1 MEKMAEA
8 FDWAL
13 MRSFLAVMEAG
24 SLLGAARQLSSSQP
38 TLGRHV
44 AQLEAQLGV
53 PLFERTGHGLQPTEA
68 ARAIAGHARVMQQ
81 GADAVARTLA
91 RDQAGIAGTVRISAS
106 RAVASYLLPPLLA
119 DLRLREPQLAIEVVS
134 SNAVS
139 NLLRREADIAIR
151 MVRPVQA
158 SLIARKVAS
167 VALCACA
174 HEDYLRRKGVPRTAQ
189 DLPRFDLI
197 GYDHDDTI
205 LRGFRAMGVEITREA
220 FAVRSDDDIVLWQSI
235 RAGLGVGFAARYI
248 AAGDA
253 RVRTVLPELSIPP
266 LPVWLTVHREIRGS
280 ARIRA
285 VYDFLASA
293 IPAAL
298 AAP

>member
-1 MEKMAEA
+1 MAEA

-53 PLFERTGHGLQPTEA
+53 PLFERTGHGLQP
-68 ARAIAGHARVMQQ
+68 Q
-81 GADAVARTLA
+81 GADAVARTLT

-189 DLPRFDLI
+189 ELPRFDLI

-205 LRGFRAMGVEITREA
+205 LRGFRAMGVEVTREV

>member
-1 MEKMAEA
+1 MTQARKGII
-8 FDWAL
+8 
-13 MRSFLAVMEAG
+13 LAGG
-24 SLLGAARQLSSSQP
+24 SGTRLHPA
-38 TLGRHV
+38 
-44 AQLEAQLGV
+44 
-53 PLFERTGHGLQPTEA
+53 
-68 ARAIAGHARVMQQ
+68 
-81 GADAVARTLA
+81 TLA
-91 RDQAGIAGTVRISAS
+91 ISKQLLPVYDKPMVYYPLTTLMLAGIRDILLIST
-106 RAVASYLLPPLLA
+106 P
-119 DLRLREPQLAIEVVS
+119 
-134 SNAVS
+134 
-139 NLLRREADIAIR
+139 
-151 MVRPVQA
+151 
-158 SLIARKVAS
+158 
-167 VALCACA
+167 
-174 HEDYLRRKGVPRTAQ
+174 Q

>member
-1 MEKMAEA
+1 MAEE
-8 FDWAL
+8 FDWTL
-13 MRSFLAVMEAG
+13 MRSFLAVMECG
-24 SLLGAARQLSSSQP
+24 SLLGAARRLSSSQP

-53 PLFERTGHGLQPTEA
+53 PLFERTGHGLQPTDA
-68 ARAIAGHARVMQQ
+68 ARAIAGHARAMQQ

-91 RDQAGIAGTVRISAS
+91 RSETGVKGTVRISAS
-106 RAVASYLLPPLLA
+106 RAVASFLLPPLLA

-134 SNAVS
+134 SNEVS

-151 MVRPVQA
+151 MVRPEQA
-158 SLIARKVAS
+158 SLIARKVAA
-167 VALCACA
+167 VPLCACA
-174 HEDYLRRKGVPRTAQ
+174 HEDYLRRKGVPRTPQ
-189 DLPRFDLI
+189 DLLRHELI
-197 GYDHDDTI
+197 GYDRDDTI
-205 LRGFRAMGVEITREA
+205 VRGMRGMGLEISREA
-220 FAVRSDDDIVLWQSI
+220 FGVRSDDDIVLWQSI

-248 AAGDA
+248 AAGDP
-253 RVRTVLPELSIPP
+253 RVRTVLPELPIPP
-266 LPVWLTVHREIRGS
+266 LPVWLTVHREIRAS
-280 ARIRA
+280 VRIRA